1 MFQMAAHVNKKDEER
16 MIIMALLQWFLL
28 IIQDAT
34 LQLIVVEPMFNFKTS
49 IPVNVQRTFKQVI
62 MDQ

>member
-1 MFQMAAHVNKKDEER
+1 
-16 MIIMALLQWFLL
+16 MALLQWFLL
-28 IIQDAT
+28 ITQDAT

>member
-1 MFQMAAHVNKKDEER
+1 
-16 MIIMALLQWFLL
+16 MALQQWFLL
-28 IIQDAT
+28 IKQDAT
-34 LQLIVVEPMFNFKTS
+34 LQLIVVAPMFNFKTS

>member
-1 MFQMAAHVNKKDEER
+1 
-16 MIIMALLQWFLL
+16 MALLQWFLL
-28 IIQDAT
+28 ITQDAT
-34 LQLIVVEPMFNFKTS
+34 LQFIVVEPMFNFKTS